1 MLGRLMCA
9 QRPAKAPPST
19 LSFQRSRKRSM
30 SKGSILVVDDESE
43 IREGLELLLRG
54 EGYGVSSAET
64 GESGLEKLEQHP
76 YDLLLLDVSL
86 PDRNGLDMVKGL
98 ARRDPQFSVV
108 LITGYGSIEMARA
121 AFKNGAMDYIT
132 KAWSNDE
139 LLAQVAQ
146 AVESRR
152 LRDETVQL
160 KRALKQ
166 RFNFPNIVGKSDK
179 MLAVLDLVSQVAP
192 SRSTVL
198 ISGESGTGKE
208 VIAKAI
214 HSASTRAD
222 KAFVPI
228 TTGSIPVDLLESQ
241 LFGHV
246 KCAFTSAAAS
256 TKRLFEFPDH

>member
-1 MLGRLMCA
+1 MCA
-9 QRPAKAPPST
+9 RRLAKAHPSMW
-19 LSFQRSRKRSM
+19 SFRRSGKRFM

-86 PDRNGLDMVKGL
+86 PDRNGLDMLKEIHH
-98 ARRDPQFSVV
+98 RDPQLSVV
-108 LITGYGSIEMARA
+108 LITAYGSIEMARA

-132 KAWSNDE
+132 KPWSNDE

-152 LRDETVQL
+152 LRDENIHL

-179 MLAVLDLVSQVAP
+179 MQVLLDLVAQVAP

-208 VIAKAI
+208 LIAKAI
-214 HSASTRAD
+214 HSASPRAE
-222 KAFVPI
+222 KP
-228 TTGSIPVDLLESQ
+228 
-241 LFGHV
+241 
-246 KCAFTSAAAS
+246 SAA
-256 TKRLFEFPDH
+256 LWQ